1 MIALNV
7 KDLGFVFSMLGTIA
21 SAMVILIVPASFY
34 LQLFPEGPDWKR
46 TGCKA
51 LFCLGI
57 FIMIVSSIFN
67 IMNASGT
74 SLH

>member
-1 MIALNV
+1 
-7 KDLGFVFSMLGTIA
+7 
-21 SAMVILIVPASFY
+21 MVILIVPASFY

-51 LFCLGI
+51 LFGLGI

-67 IMNASGT
+67 IMNASGA